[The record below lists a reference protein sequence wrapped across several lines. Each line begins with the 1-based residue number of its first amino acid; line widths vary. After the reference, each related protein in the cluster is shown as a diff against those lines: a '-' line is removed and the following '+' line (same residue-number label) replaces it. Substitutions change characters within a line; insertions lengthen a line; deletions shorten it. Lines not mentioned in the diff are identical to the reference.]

1 MAASKNPPNAET
13 LAADAE
19 RYGQRLLDISEFLEL
34 HTGDN
39 ATEARRLLKGAADS
53 AHAASL
59 LISGK
64 EPKRLRLHVNVQSQ
78 NQVLVEAAQY
88 LLESHPGQSPVVFH
102 RGVSQQSL
110 PFAIQITARLVARLR
125 ALFGEDKVWTEE
137 RK

>member
-1 MAASKNPPNAET
+1 MAAPKNPPSSET
-13 LAADAE
+13 LAADAD

-34 HTGDN
+34 HPSDD

-59 LISGK
+59 LIAGK
-64 EPKRLRLHVNVQSQ
+64 EPRRLRLHVNVQSQ
-78 NQVLVEAAQY
+78 NQVMVEAAQY
-88 LLESHPGQSPVVFH
+88 LLESHPGQSPVVLH
-102 RGVSQQSL
+102 RGLSQQNL
-110 PFAIQITARLVARLR
+110 PFAIQITPRLVARLR